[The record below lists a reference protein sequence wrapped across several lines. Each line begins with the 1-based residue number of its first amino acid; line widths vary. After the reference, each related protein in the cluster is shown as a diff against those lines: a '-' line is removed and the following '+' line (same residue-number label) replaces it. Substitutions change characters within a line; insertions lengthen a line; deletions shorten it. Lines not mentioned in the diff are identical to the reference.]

1 MAGCVSCFFTSKI
14 QRNCLSIG
22 RVKADRRTAAGGWKD
37 KQMAGPPP
45 PPPDARI
52 PVWLDCDPGHDD
64 ALAIILAAYHPNSRL
79 IVRLWGSGPLCSLFR
94 MPRPLSSLP
103 QPATGL
109 GPHRPRPSLSLSLPP
124 SLCRTPLNRL
134 TNSKSKQNKKN
145 LQQGVSTVAS
155 NHTLGR
161 VTANAAAVLA
171 AAGLSAVPLVRGAA
185 RPLFSPPLVCPAI
198 HGASGLDLAPGTA
211 FADVVAAKV
220 SFPSPL
226 PGPAPV
232 AMAAAITAAHAELN
246 AGRAPG
252 TPPRRVG
259 LVATGALT
267 NVALLLWL
275 FPQLSGLVSL
285 SVMGGAE
292 GPGNTH
298 PCAEFN
304 FAVDPHA
311 GAAVFGAA
319 GLEVVGDG
327 GADGADGVQPHR
339 APTTTATTAATA
351 PPPDD
356 DDPPPLPVALCPLEV
371 THTALVTPT
380 ALAAMGLA
388 ESSDG
393 GGERRGGDNRTLSPF
408 RRAVRDV
415 LLFFHAS
422 YASTFAGFA
431 TGPPLHDPCAVLLAL
446 EPEAFKIKPAVR
458 IDVETA
464 SPLSAGQTV
473 IDAGGL
479 TRRPPNAAL
488 AVGVDCERLWAVL
501 GAAIAAADAVSP
513 LNR

>member
-1 MAGCVSCFFTSKI
+1 
-14 QRNCLSIG
+14 
-22 RVKADRRTAAGGWKD
+22 
-37 KQMAGPPP
+37 MAGPPP

-79 IVRLWGSGPLCSLFR
+79 IVRLWGGGPRREFFRMQHDQKPTSTSTSLFI
-94 MPRPLSSLP
+94 S
-103 QPATGL
+103 PAG
-109 GPHRPRPSLSLSLPP
+109 HRPRPAQAASLSLSP
-124 SLCRTPLNRL
+124 SLPLPHAPESSHEQQIK
-134 TNSKSKQNKKN
+134 TKQKN

-155 NHTLGR
+155 NHTLSR

-171 AAGLSAVPLVRGAA
+171 AAGLPAVPLVRGAA

-220 SFPSPL
+220 PFPSPL

-246 AGRAPG
+246 AGTPPG

-275 FPQLSGLVSL
+275 FPRLAGLVSL

-327 GADGADGVQPHR
+327 GADGVDGVAAHR

-351 PPPDD
+351 LPPDD
-356 DDPPPLPVALCPLEV
+356 DDPPPLPVSLCPLEV
-371 THTALVTPT
+371 THTALVTPN
-380 ALAAMGLA
+380 ALAAMGLD

-393 GGERRGGDNRTLSPF
+393 DGGERRGSEALSPF

-431 TGPPLHDPCAVLLAL
+431 AGPPLHDPCAVLLAL
-446 EPEAFKIKPAVR
+446 EPDAFQIKPAVR

-473 IDAGGL
+473 IDAAGL

-501 GAAIAAADAVSP
+501 GAAIAKADAVSP
-513 LNR
+513 LNG